1 MISSIVVLGCVSKR
15 PRISCSDMN
24 NMSSDTSYYISN
36 RHYEGFIFPKDYK
49 PLITVEEQRFTP
61 TYNQIIKAEMI
72 LLEKEKKYG
81 SRYKRQ
87 YIGSITPSGDSL
99 VNIRIMKNGFKEE
112 CFDAI
117 VGFGF
122 GDYYEKN
129 QRVKAIN
136 LSKEVIKE

>member
-1 MISSIVVLGCVSKR
+1 
-15 PRISCSDMN
+15 
-24 NMSSDTSYYISN
+24 
-36 RHYEGFIFPKDYK
+36 
-49 PLITVEEQRFTP
+49 
-61 TYNQIIKAEMI
+61 MI